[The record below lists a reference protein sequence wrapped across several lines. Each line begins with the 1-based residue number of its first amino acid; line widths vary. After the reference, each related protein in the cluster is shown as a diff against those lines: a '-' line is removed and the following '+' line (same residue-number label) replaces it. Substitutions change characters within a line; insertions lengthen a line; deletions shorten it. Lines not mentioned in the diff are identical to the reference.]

1 MADVRGAGSL
11 IRDVRPLAHMKL
23 FAPLFLTLCLLT
35 TSGCI
40 SAHVVNNMAKAHVEY
55 DDKKK
60 ESVDVAAQPAYYAL
74 LPLTIPADIVA
85 SPFYLYCYIAFMIT
99 GDGP

>member
-1 MADVRGAGSL
+1 MKRLTPFILAG
-11 IRDVRPLAHMKL
+11 
-23 FAPLFLTLCLLT
+23 CLLA

-40 SAHVVNNMAKAHVEY
+40 SAHVVNKKAKPHVEY
-55 DDKKK
+55 DEKKK
-60 ESVDVAAQPAYYAL
+60 ETVEVAGQPAYYAL

-85 SPFYLYCYIAFMIT
+85 SPFYLYCYIAFLIT

>member
-1 MADVRGAGSL
+1 
-11 IRDVRPLAHMKL
+11 MKL
-23 FAPLFLTLCLLT
+23 LSTILLVFALFGG
-35 TSGCI
+35 SGCI
-40 SAHVVNNMAKAHVEY
+40 SGTLVKQKAKDHTTWHWNEQTSEHHAETVPG
-55 DDKKK
+55 
-60 ESVDVAAQPAYYAL
+60 QPAYYAL